1 MDISNVNREVSVDK
15 KNIFNIIQQVCKNN
29 DFFKNKSVIN
39 DDLDK
44 KIENENILKN
54 KLKNLNSK
62 ITSNYNIIDLKIK
75 NFNDELDSL
84 QNNIFNKLEVIE

>member
-44 KIENENILKN
+44 KIESENVLKN

>member
-44 KIENENILKN
+44 KIESENVLKN
-54 KLKNLNSK
+54 KLKNLKSK